1 MASTMP
7 KEIRGSFPLTG
18 EPDHATHPGVLLGDE
33 LEEREMTQRELA
45 ALMGRPPQLV
55 SEIVRGKRA
64 VTPETALQ
72 LEHALKISARFWMN
86 LQTQYDLVLARQKR
100 SA

>member
-7 KEIRGSFPLTG
+7 KEIRGSFPLTK

-45 ALMGRPPQLV
+45 ELMGRPAQLV
-55 SEIVRGKRA
+55 SDLVRGKRS
-64 VTPETALQ
+64 VTPDTALQ
-72 LEHALKISARFWMN
+72 LERALNISARFWLN
-86 LQTQYDLVLARQKR
+86 LQTQYDLVLARRRQ